1 MSTAQA
7 ETAVSGPAPRP
18 FRRLVPANRLALCG
32 IVLAVWWAG
41 ALASPPYILP
51 DPIVV
56 VRALIEVA
64 GSPSFLQDVGATC
77 GRVFTGFTLA
87 LVIGVP
93 VGILFGANRA
103 IGTFFEPVLPV
114 LNTVSSAIWAIFAI
128 LWFGATDLAT
138 IFVVFMT
145 SMPLVITNTWQGTRG
160 VSAELVEVALS
171 LQFTSAA
178 ILRKIFLPSIMPHV
192 FSGARLAFGFGWRV
206 SLVAETL
213 GSSSG
218 IGYRLRQSADLFQ
231 IDQVF
236 AWTFVMVGLMVLI
249 EMGALRP
256 LERHLFRWQRTR
268 QL

>member
-1 MSTAQA
+1 VS
-7 ETAVSGPAPRP
+7 AVQPEAAAPGTTL
-18 FRRLVPANRLALCG
+18 RRLLPANRLALCAILLG
-32 IVLAVWWAG
+32 IWWVG

-51 DPIVV
+51 DPATVV
-56 VRALIEVA
+56 AALGEVA
-64 GSPSFLQDVGATC
+64 GSATFLQDVGATC
-77 GRVFTGFTLA
+77 GRVVIGFALA

-93 VGILFGANRA
+93 LGVLFGANRA
-103 IGTFFEPVLPV
+103 IGNFFEPVLPV

-128 LWFGATDLAT
+128 LWFGANDLAT

-145 SMPLVITNTWQGTRG
+145 SMPLIITNTWQGTRG

-171 LQFTSAA
+171 LQFRSAA
-178 ILRKIFLPSIMPHV
+178 ILRKIFLRSILPHV

-218 IGYRLRQSADLFQ
+218 IGYRLRQAADLFR

-236 AWTFVMVGLMVLI
+236 AWTIVMVGLMLLI
-249 EMGALRP
+249 EMGGLRP

>member
-1 MSTAQA
+1 MTNTQSDATI
-7 ETAVSGPAPRP
+7 SGQTLQNVWHTVATQ
-18 FRRLVPANRLALCG
+18 RLVLCG
-32 IVLAVWWAG
+32 TILAIWWLA

-51 DPIVV
+51 GPIAVV
-56 VRALIEVA
+56 EALINVA
-64 GSPSFLQDVGATC
+64 SRPTFLQDVGATSW
-77 GRVFTGFTLA
+77 RVCMGFALA
-87 LVIGVP
+87 LGVGIP
-93 VGILFGANRA
+93 LGILFGANRA

-145 SMPLVITNTWQGTRG
+145 AMPLVITNTWQGTRG

-171 LQFTSAA
+171 LQFTNGP
-178 ILRKIFLPSIMPHV
+178 ILRKIYLPSILPHV

-218 IGYRLRQSADLFQ
+218 IGYRLRQAADLFR

-236 AWTFVMVGLMVLI
+236 AWTIVMVCLMLFI
-249 EMGALRP
+249 EMGMLRP